1 MTTTK
6 IDSSLSPSVLIVG
19 GGVAGCSTALALWR
33 AGVRDITLLERGELG
48 VGVRGATHAQRS
60 GSAVVDA
67 PSRASRIKMIVTLF
81 ASSVDAFVAHHG
93 ERGAR
98 LYLRAAARGVAL
110 ECALARDVG
119 ADCAA
124 LGSLYV
130 ADADAAGALDAECA
144 ALQRLG
150 VDCALLDADATQRLT
165 GAAHGAFARAIRFP
179 HDAVIDSSAFCRLLL
194 ERGAPG
200 VRVVEHCSPVL
211 DVVTTPDGRALAT
224 LADGSHVRAHRAVV
238 ATGGLFVP
246 PALAGMLTP
255 CYSYLAAIPM
265 AAPAPAD
272 SPNFFTWGFTHDWC
286 FTRGALRC
294 SGADHFSALKAPRDA
309 ERCGALADWCEQ
321 RYPRQQCQREAM
333 QTQYGVYSETPDK
346 VPLVGPLWPGS
357 AVHYIVGCNAWG
369 QAILSA
375 AAASMPAIMGL
386 ADWAGSEQREE
397 FEELLSIRRFT
408 HHQNFLL

>member
-1 MTTTK
+1 M
-6 IDSSLSPSVLIVG
+6 
-19 GGVAGCSTALALWR
+19 
-33 AGVRDITLLERGELG
+33 RDITLLERGQLG
-48 VGVRGATHAQRS
+48 VGVRGATHSLRS

-67 PSRASRIKMIVTLF
+67 PSLATRIKMIVTLF
-81 ASSVDAFVAHHG
+81 ACSVDAFVAHHS
-93 ERGAR
+93 EHGAR

-119 ADCAA
+119 ADCVA

-130 ADADAAGALDAECA
+130 ASGESAAALEAECA

-150 VDCALLDADATQRLT
+150 AECALLDADATQQLT
-165 GAAHGAFARAIRFP
+165 GAERGAFVRAIRFP

-224 LADGSHVRAHRAVV
+224 LADGSHVRADRAVV

-255 CYSYLAAIPM
+255 CYSYLTAIPM
-265 AAPAPAD
+265 AAPAPPPD

-309 ERCGALADWCEQ
+309 ERCGALADWCEE
-321 RYPRQQCQREAM
+321 RYPRQCRREEM

-346 VPLVGPLWPGS
+346 VPLVGSLWQGS

-397 FEELLSIRRFT
+397 FEQLLSIRRFT
-408 HHQNFLL
+408 NQQR